1 MQCFMNQSAKP
12 HNYSRQALLKL
23 MRKVYQEK

>member
-1 MQCFMNQSAKP
+1 MNQSAKP